1 MKVPEYLRRFRR
13 NGVASKSE
21 DETPNV
27 SSSAISAA
35 IVSVLA
41 EHTDDKEPAEV
52 TAVAEQRVTSNP
64 NPRNRDKYGNILSR
78 GAWVD
83 LPILTPD
90 VPIENTE
97 LSNLI
102 TALCNQ
108 GRTPTASQ
116 LSFLYNRSVLETI
129 QNSKKLFAEAQ
140 KRVNQHNQRAF
151 QDNATLTSAEKD
163 VILEREEV
171 LIEPR
176 KRAIVCR
183 GRADR
188 ADQIAAARAGEAGVS
203 YNVDDP
209 NAAIKEYRD
218 RNLLPAVA
226 AQELAKAKG
235 DQEEAEHLLKALT
248 APQELYQEP
257 VIEKAWGI
265 VGGKIWRFLL
275 AMFFGL
281 AVFTSIMTASGILS
295 MDDLLSGKALSEK
308 PLVLLFYLP
317 AALGGSWALGH
328 VFHQLGMPA
337 GATYFRQQNE
347 DIGPRFMKVGAGF
360 AILSIAIDAAIHWS
374 SFLKSASILA
384 LNSNTQ
390 VGLGQQVASWLM
402 AMFFVFGYVLYE
414 FGSGIVSQWH
424 LVDAEAK
431 LLKHQKHLH
440 QKRLDDLDGR
450 IAKAKQVQAT
460 ALGKYETAPLFI
472 AIGKDLVYQRLARS
486 CNRAVV
492 LKAIA
497 NQAEETVRALEQHY
511 ESQLLALEKRKTK
524 PRETF
529 FEDDIKRVEESGYA
543 AQFESEM
550 FRRRVARLTH
560 EAEYPWLL
568 QWLRRWFWFWNPFWM
583 WGRHRL

>member
-1 MKVPEYLRRFRR
+1 MKAPEFLRRFSR
-13 NGVASKSE
+13 NGVASKLEHEAPS
-21 DETPNV
+21 V

-35 IVSVLA
+35 VASVLA
-41 EHTDDKEPAEV
+41 EHRDDTEPAEV
-52 TAVAEQRVTSNP
+52 TEQRVTSNP

-83 LPILTPD
+83 LPILAPD

-97 LSNLI
+97 LSKLL
-102 TALCNQ
+102 TTLCNQ

-140 KRVNQHNQRAF
+140 KRVDQHNQRAV
-151 QDNATLTSAEKD
+151 QDNAALTSAEKD
-163 VILEREEV
+163 VLLEREEA
-171 LIEPR
+171 LIGPR
-176 KRAIVCR
+176 KRAIICR
-183 GRADR
+183 GRADL
-188 ADQIAAARAGEAGVS
+188 ADQIAAARAGEACVGYS
-203 YNVDDP
+203 VDDP
-209 NAAIKEYRD
+209 NSSTKEYRD

-235 DQEEAEHLLKALT
+235 DQAEAEHLLEALT
-248 APQELYQEP
+248 EPQELYQEP
-257 VIEKAWGI
+257 ATEKALEI

-275 AMFFGL
+275 AIFFGL
-281 AVFTSIMTASGILS
+281 AVFTSIMTASGILG
-295 MDDLLSGKALSEK
+295 MDDLLSGKALSNK

-328 VFHQLGMPA
+328 IFHQLGMPA

-347 DIGPRFMKVGAGF
+347 EIGPRFMKVGAGF
-360 AILSIAIDAAIHWS
+360 AILSITIDAAIHWS
-374 SFLKSASILA
+374 SFVKSAGILA

-424 LVDAEAK
+424 RADAEIK
-431 LLKHQKHLH
+431 LLKYQKHLH
-440 QKRLDDLDGR
+440 QKRLDDLHER

-460 ALGKYETAPLFI
+460 ALGKSETAPLFK
-472 AIGKDLVYQRLARS
+472 AIGTDRVYQRVARS

-497 NQAEETVRALEQHY
+497 TQAEAAVKTLEQHY
-511 ESQLLALEKRKTK
+511 EAQLLALESRRTR

-529 FEDDIKRVEESGYA
+529 FEDDIKRVEEGGYA
-543 AQFESEM
+543 AQLESEM

-560 EAEYPWLL
+560 ETEYPWLL
-568 QWLRRWFWFWNPFWM
+568 QWVRRWFWFWNPFWM